1 MKWKFCLAF
10 LLVSLLLS
18 PVFSESNTDLE
29 IEIIIPDLIPTE
41 EYIMLG
47 QDILTLYQTIKDS
60 NESKN
65 GYKSLLDETMI
76 TLKDVTT
83 LSKELEK
90 ENQKLTLQNNFLIG
104 TTVVSVG
111 IVVTGVIVWAITN

>member
-1 MKWKFCLAF
+1 MWKKYCVVLGLLFLAF
-10 LLVSLLLS
+10 LPLY
-18 PVFSESNTDLE
+18 SESETELVIPELEPEAIYEMTGTD
-29 IEIIIPDLIPTE
+29 
-41 EYIMLG
+41 IM
-47 QDILTLYQTIKDS
+47 TLYQTIKDS

-65 GYKSLLDETMI
+65 GYKSLIDETMI